1 MATKPPPKKPS
12 KPTKKQAAQ
21 PAPAFQ
27 DDDDAGGGSGRFIL
41 FNAVPSW
48 AVSMVVHAVILLL
61 LAIFSY
67 SDKIEAV
74 ANSFVVNEP
83 DVQEELEEFDLE
95 EIVEVDVQAFE
106 DVVAPET
113 VSQPLAV
120 EEVVQTDE
128 FLSNDIDVAPAPV
141 ELSDFGEQT
150 APKTDLLTSITGAVG
165 GTGVEGRGSAEMR
178 GKMVKK
184 YGGTDGS
191 EKAVAAAL
199 RWIAEHQV
207 LDQNAGP
214 LFGSW
219 NFDHRP
225 GRCRGRCTH
234 AGSAARAA
242 PGATAMALLPF
253 FGAGQTHME
262 GSYKKEVEAGL
273 GFLVRSQKQD
283 GGFNDPDGNMY
294 SHGICAIAL
303 CEAYAMTHDKRLQVP
318 AQAALDF
325 IARAQDPVGGGWR
338 YQPRQAGDTSV
349 VGWQLMALKSG
360 HMGYLQVHPNV
371 IAGSVR
377 FLDTVSAENGAFY
390 GYATP
395 GRGSATTA
403 VGLLCRMYLGW
414 DKQNPSLAK
423 GVEFLSKAGPSMS
436 GTRSNM
442 YFNYYATQ
450 VMRHYGG
457 EHWEK
462 WNVKMRDFLVK
473 EQSKNGHMTGS
484 WSFEAG
490 HAAEKG
496 GRLYNTS
503 MATMILEVY
512 YRHLP
517 IYGKAAA
524 EEEFPL

>member
-1 MATKPPPKKPS
+1 MAKKPPPQKPG
-12 KPTKKQAAQ
+12 KPAKKQAAQ
-21 PAPAFQ
+21 PAPTFQ
-27 DDDDAGGGSGRFIL
+27 DDESGGGRGRFIL

-48 AVSMVVHAVILLL
+48 AVSMVVHAIILLL
-61 LAIFSY
+61 LAIFSMAPEVVV
-67 SDKIEAV
+67 I
-74 ANSFVVNEP
+74 ANTVVVNEP
-83 DVQEELEEFDLE
+83 DLQEELEEFDLE

-106 DVVAPET
+106 DVVAVET
-113 VSQPLAV
+113 VNQPLAV
-120 EEVVQTDE
+120 EEIVQTDE

-141 ELSDFGEQT
+141 ELSDFGEKT

-178 GKMVKK
+178 GNMVKK
-184 YGGTDGS
+184 YGGTDAS
-191 EKAVAAAL
+191 EKAVAQAL
-199 RWIAEHQV
+199 RWLAEHQIQ
-207 LDQNAGP
+207 DQSAGP

-219 NFDHRP
+219 NFDHRA
-225 GRCRGRCTH
+225 GKCRGRCTH
-234 AGSAARAA
+234 EGTAARAPA
-242 PGATAMALLPF
+242 AATAMALLPF

-262 GSYKKEVEAGL
+262 GAYKKEVEAGL

-283 GGFNDPDGNMY
+283 GGFNEPDGNMY
-294 SHGICAIAL
+294 GHGLVAIAL
-303 CEAYAMTHDKRLQVP
+303 CEAYAMTHDKRLLVP
-318 AQAALDF
+318 AQGALDF
-325 IARAQDPVGGGWR
+325 IAKAQDPVGGGWR

-371 IAGSVR
+371 IAGAVR
-377 FLDTVSAENGAFY
+377 FLDTVSADNGAFY

-395 GRGSATTA
+395 GKGSATTA

-414 DKQNPSLAK
+414 DKQNPSLQK
-423 GVEFLSKAGPSMS
+423 GVDFISKAGPNL
-436 GTRSNM
+436 GPNANM
-442 YFNYYATQ
+442 YYNYYATQ

-457 EHWEK
+457 EHWDK
-462 WNVKMRDFLVK
+462 WNVKMRDFLV
-473 EQSKNGHMTGS
+473 EQQSQTSHMTGS
-484 WSFEAG
+484 WSFGGG
-490 HAAEKG
+490 HVPERG

-524 EEEFPL
+524 EEDFPL

>member
-1 MATKPPPKKPS
+1 
-12 KPTKKQAAQ
+12 
-21 PAPAFQ
+21 
-27 DDDDAGGGSGRFIL
+27 
-41 FNAVPSW
+41 
-48 AVSMVVHAVILLL
+48 MVVHAIILLL

-67 SDKIEAV
+67 SDKIEQL
-74 ANSFVVNEP
+74 ANDLVVHEP
-83 DVQEELEEFDLE
+83 EVQEELEEFELE

-106 DVVAPET
+106 ET
-113 VSQPLAV
+113 VGPESVTQPLAV
-120 EEVVQTDE
+120 EQVVQTDE

-141 ELSDFGEQT
+141 ELSDFSEQT
-150 APKTDLLTSITGAVG
+150 APKTDLLATTQGVVG

-178 GKMVKK
+178 GKMVKQ

-199 RWIAEHQV
+199 RWLAEHQI
-207 LDQNAGP
+207 QEPGP

-225 GRCRGRCTH
+225 GKCRGRCTH
-234 AGSAARAA
+234 HGEATRATG
-242 PGATAMALLPF
+242 GATAMAILPF
-253 FGAGQTHME
+253 LGAGQTHTE
-262 GSYKKEVEAGL
+262 GSYQKVVEAGL
-273 GFLVRSQKQD
+273 GYLTRIQKQD
-283 GGFNDPDGNMY
+283 GGFHEAEGSMY
-294 SHGICAIAL
+294 SHGLVAIAL
-303 CEAYAMTHDKRLQVP
+303 CEAYAMTHDKRLLLP
-318 AQAALDF
+318 AQGSLDF

-338 YQPRQAGDTSV
+338 YSPRQAGDTSV

-360 HMGYLQVHPNV
+360 HMGYLEVHPNV
-371 IAGSVR
+371 IRGAVR
-377 FLDTVSAENGAFY
+377 FLDTVATENGAFY

-395 GRGSATTA
+395 GRGQATTG

-423 GVEFLSKAGPSMS
+423 GVKWLSDTGPSI
-436 GTRSNM
+436 GPRANM
-442 YFNYYATQ
+442 YYNYYGTQ
-450 VMRHYGG
+450 VMRHWGG
-457 EHWEK
+457 EEWDK
-462 WNVKMRDFLVK
+462 WNTKMRDFLV
-473 EQSKNGHMTGS
+473 ESQSNDGHMTGS

-490 HAAEKG
+490 HGSDRG